1 MEEKELKAAL
11 VEHKGDIQKIVDT
24 MKETSGEEKAE
35 LQKSLDKANETM
47 GVMQKQLDDIATEQ
61 KNAKLEKVNPEVV
74 SFSKDLK
81 KQLDAEAKAIAG
93 SAQDHKE
100 VKFMV
105 KSFLETANASVT
117 TGSLLPWPQLDPELV
132 KGPDRQP
139 FLLEIVARGISNSL
153 TLYYTERKTR
163 TDNSEWVDEGVSPSS
178 QTVLG
183 YTTQSVSMQNL
194 SSFLKIS
201 NNALDDIAWLMSEV
215 QTELVTLHIL
225 KLDAALLTGTVGG
238 DEGFD
243 GVQTAATAFAAGGDK
258 VPAGATANRYDALS
272 FAVTQVQIAQFIPNW
287 IVVHPADLRDMKLE
301 RDDQGAYMLPQY
313 QDNVPRV
320 NGVPIISNTGQTQGT
335 FLVGDFTK
343 AKYWSRKDMEL
354 RVWEQNAEDA
364 EDQLKTITLYSRGVL
379 VIPTAKK
386 LAFVTDTFTAAIT
399 EITNV

>member
-47 GVMQKQLDDIATEQ
+47 GVMQKQLDAIATEQ

-201 NNALDDIAWLMSEV
+201 VSCFGEPILNSSPA
-215 QTELVTLHIL
+215 IL
-225 KLDAALLTGTVGG
+225 KIFCSIFSISLFRSFSSFVKNLRSILQPLFSTCCRTKLN
-238 DEGFD
+238 F
-243 GVQTAATAFAAGGDK
+243 
-258 VPAGATANRYDALS
+258 LS
-272 FAVTQVQIAQFIPNW
+272 
-287 IVVHPADLRDMKLE
+287 
-301 RDDQGAYMLPQY
+301 
-313 QDNVPRV
+313 
-320 NGVPIISNTGQTQGT
+320 IS
-335 FLVGDFTK
+335 
-343 AKYWSRKDMEL
+343 KY
-354 RVWEQNAEDA
+354 
-364 EDQLKTITLYSRGVL
+364 I
-379 VIPTAKK
+379 
-386 LAFVTDTFTAAIT
+386 
-399 EITNV
+399 